1 MYQTHHTFN
10 PNIFYLNPAY
20 RRIKKHT
27 KSHVQVIGLTFFL
40 SESGCDIPNED
51 PLSTFFHSR

>member
-27 KSHVQVIGLTFFL
+27 KSHVQVIGLTFFYQKAVV
-40 SESGCDIPNED
+40 I
-51 PLSTFFHSR
+51 FQMKIH